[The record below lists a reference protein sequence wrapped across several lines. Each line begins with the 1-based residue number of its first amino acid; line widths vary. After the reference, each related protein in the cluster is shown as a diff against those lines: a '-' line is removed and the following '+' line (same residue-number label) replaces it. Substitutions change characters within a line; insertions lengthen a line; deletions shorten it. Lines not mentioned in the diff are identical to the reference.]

1 MGMKRGAFESA
12 QLSQKANSAK
22 NPNVQLESV
31 ARGMRAFGAGLGA
44 VADLMGKLGNMADK
58 AYAAKSANMGAFNQS
73 LNNLAA
79 GRAKLDEVKKQYDG
93 VNTQEARDAIAA
105 AQGNVDTLQQQSD
118 LALDKYKRSGILFG
132 KIGTATAESGRK
144 RREAATD
151 ADGNFDVRDA
161 EEQSVLGAMFFKS
174 W

>member
-12 QLSQKANSAK
+12 QLSQKADSAK

-44 VADLMGKLGNMADK
+44 VADLMGKLGDMASK
-58 AYAAKSANMGAFNQS
+58 AYAAKSANIGAFNQS

-151 ADGNFDVRDA
+151 KYGNFDVRDA